1 MNQEASADKG
11 ASNIIRQW
19 IESGE
24 VAIGENGMPNI
35 IRNEESMQE
44 ESMWI
49 IQVTLDNFLAVML
62 SSRNSKPQAMCDWLF
77 MRYDEPYCSES
88 FIFT

>member
-1 MNQEASADKG
+1 MRDQYEMEQVMDAVNHENESKVKEQSEQIQNLEQQLNALNQEANADKG
-11 ASNIIRQW
+11 ASNIIREW

-44 ESMWI
+44 ESM
-49 IQVTLDNFLAVML
+49 
-62 SSRNSKPQAMCDWLF
+62 
-77 MRYDEPYCSES
+77 
-88 FIFT
+88 

>member
-1 MNQEASADKG
+1 MREQFEMEQVMEAVNNENESKVKLQSEQIQNLEQQINTMNEEASADKG

-24 VAIGENGMPNI
+24 VAIGEDGMPNI

-44 ESMWI
+44 ERM
-49 IQVTLDNFLAVML
+49 
-62 SSRNSKPQAMCDWLF
+62 
-77 MRYDEPYCSES
+77 
-88 FIFT
+88 

>member
-1 MNQEASADKG
+1 MRQQFEMEQVMEAVNNENESKVKEQSEQIQNLEQQLNALNQEASADKG

-44 ESMWI
+44 ESM
-49 IQVTLDNFLAVML
+49 
-62 SSRNSKPQAMCDWLF
+62 
-77 MRYDEPYCSES
+77 
-88 FIFT
+88 

>member
-1 MNQEASADKG
+1 MREQFEMEQVMEAVNNENESKVKLQSEQIQNLEQQINTMNQEASADKG

-44 ESMWI
+44 ESM
-49 IQVTLDNFLAVML
+49 
-62 SSRNSKPQAMCDWLF
+62 
-77 MRYDEPYCSES
+77 
-88 FIFT
+88 

>member
-1 MNQEASADKG
+1 MMRDQYEMEQVMDAVNHENESKVKEQSEQIQNLEQQLNALNQEANADKG
-11 ASNIIRQW
+11 ASNIIREW

-44 ESMWI
+44 ESM
-49 IQVTLDNFLAVML
+49 
-62 SSRNSKPQAMCDWLF
+62 
-77 MRYDEPYCSES
+77 
-88 FIFT
+88 

>member
-1 MNQEASADKG
+1 MREQFEMEQVMEAVNNENESKVKEQSGQIQNLEQQLNALNQEASADKG

-44 ESMWI
+44 ESM
-49 IQVTLDNFLAVML
+49 
-62 SSRNSKPQAMCDWLF
+62 
-77 MRYDEPYCSES
+77 
-88 FIFT
+88 

>member
-1 MNQEASADKG
+1 MREQFEMEQVMEAVNNENESKVKEQSSQIQNLEQQLNVLNQEASADKG

-44 ESMWI
+44 ESM
-49 IQVTLDNFLAVML
+49 
-62 SSRNSKPQAMCDWLF
+62 
-77 MRYDEPYCSES
+77 
-88 FIFT
+88 

>member
-1 MNQEASADKG
+1 MREQFEMEQVMEAVNNENESKVKEQSEQIENLEQQLNALNQEASADKG

-44 ESMWI
+44 ESM
-49 IQVTLDNFLAVML
+49 
-62 SSRNSKPQAMCDWLF
+62 
-77 MRYDEPYCSES
+77 
-88 FIFT
+88 

>member
-1 MNQEASADKG
+1 MREQFEMEQVMEAVNNENESKVKLQSEQIQNLEQQINTMNEEASADKG

-44 ESMWI
+44 ESM
-49 IQVTLDNFLAVML
+49 
-62 SSRNSKPQAMCDWLF
+62 
-77 MRYDEPYCSES
+77 
-88 FIFT
+88 

>member
-1 MNQEASADKG
+1 MREQFEMEQVMEAVNNENESKVKEQSSQIQNLEQQLNALNQDANADKG

-44 ESMWI
+44 ESM
-49 IQVTLDNFLAVML
+49 
-62 SSRNSKPQAMCDWLF
+62 
-77 MRYDEPYCSES
+77 
-88 FIFT
+88 

>member
-1 MNQEASADKG
+1 MREQFEMEQVMEAVNNENESKVKDYSDKIQNLEQQLNSLNQEASADKG

-44 ESMWI
+44 ESM
-49 IQVTLDNFLAVML
+49 
-62 SSRNSKPQAMCDWLF
+62 
-77 MRYDEPYCSES
+77 
-88 FIFT
+88 

>member
-1 MNQEASADKG
+1 MEAVNNENESKVKEQSEQIQNLEQQLNALNEEASADKG

-44 ESMWI
+44 ESM
-49 IQVTLDNFLAVML
+49 
-62 SSRNSKPQAMCDWLF
+62 
-77 MRYDEPYCSES
+77 
-88 FIFT
+88 